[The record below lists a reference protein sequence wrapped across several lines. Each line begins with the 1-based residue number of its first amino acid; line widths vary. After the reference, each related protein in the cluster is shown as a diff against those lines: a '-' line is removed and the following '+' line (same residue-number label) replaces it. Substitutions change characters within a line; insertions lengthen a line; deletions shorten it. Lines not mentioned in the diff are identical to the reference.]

1 MGLFVHQRI
10 IRFEA
15 VAQIEESHH
24 ALEEFPNLK
33 KRSRRGVGGYFR
45 FAVPG
50 NMTDDVTLCA
60 NLTERSL

>member
-33 KRSRRGVGGYFR
+33 KRRDVVWGYFR
-45 FAVPG
+45 LRFLAI
-50 NMTDDVTLCA
+50 
-60 NLTERSL
+60 